1 MFLLEIKM
9 AISLYI
15 FRVWLY
21 NGASFGRRIGRLLR
35 DRPAPII
42 TAAAAQNTPIVYT
55 APRLCAAV
63 LKKKEITKNRNVAHL
78 RAERDSQNKRL
89 SPPLESVVVQIA
101 ARAVDG

>member
-1 MFLLEIKM
+1 M
-9 AISLYI
+9 AVQWGVI
-15 FRVWLY
+15 W
-21 NGASFGRRIGRLLR
+21 ASNWPAAA
-35 DRPAPII
+35 RPAS
-42 TAAAAQNTPIVYT
+42 TDYYSSSSAKYSNRNT